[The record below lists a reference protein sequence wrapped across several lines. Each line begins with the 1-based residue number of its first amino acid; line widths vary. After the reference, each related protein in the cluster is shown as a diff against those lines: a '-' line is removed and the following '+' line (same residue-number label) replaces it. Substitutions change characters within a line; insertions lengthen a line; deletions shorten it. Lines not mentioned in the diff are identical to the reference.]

1 MPFPA
6 RFAVIG
12 AVVFGIAGGI
22 AGLISGLLAYAPT
35 AWFAVIE
42 LGMPAALV
50 GGVTGFLVGFVAQAV
65 RHTRK
70 HLAR

>member
-12 AVVFGIAGGI
+12 AAVFGIAGGV
-22 AGLISGLLAYAPT
+22 AGLISGLHAYAPT

-50 GGVTGFLVGFVAQAV
+50 GGLAGSLVGFVVQAV